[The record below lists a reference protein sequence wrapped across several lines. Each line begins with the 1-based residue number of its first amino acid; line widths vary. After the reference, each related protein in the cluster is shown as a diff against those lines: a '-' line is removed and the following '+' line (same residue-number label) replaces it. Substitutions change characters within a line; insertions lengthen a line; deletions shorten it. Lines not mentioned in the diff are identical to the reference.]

1 VELLGETPAS
11 GPAAVVDPDAELVR
25 RANAGETVAFELLV
39 VKYRRRVER
48 LIHRMVRDNDHV
60 QDLTQETFLSA
71 WRALAQFRG
80 DAQFYTWLYRIASNQ
95 AKKHLLAHKRSR
107 LVFENETASQDD
119 DGDARAPR
127 NELTVDETPE
137 SVLAAREI
145 GEAVSAALDALPEEL
160 RRAVVL
166 REMEGMSYEDIALT
180 MNSPI
185 GTVRSRI
192 FRARE
197 VISARV
203 KPLLTRQT
211 GKRW

>member
-1 VELLGETPAS
+1 VNPSDTPALT
-11 GPAAVVDPDAELVR
+11 PAVPIDPDAELVR
-25 RANAGETVAFELLV
+25 RANAGETAAFEMLV

-71 WRALAQFRG
+71 WRALSQFRG
-80 DAQFYTWLYRIASNQ
+80 DAQFYTWLYRIALNQ
-95 AKKHLLAHKRSR
+95 AKKHLIAHKRSR
-107 LVFENETASQDD
+107 LVFENETLSC
-119 DGDARAPR
+119 DGDGDDRESR
-127 NELTVDETPE
+127 NEPIAHDTPE
-137 SVLAAREI
+137 SALAAREI
-145 GEAVSAALDALPEEL
+145 GQAVSAALDGLPEEL

-166 REMEGMSYEDIALT
+166 REMEGMSYEDIAVT

>member
-1 VELLGETPAS
+1 VTAHETTAPDA
-11 GPAAVVDPDAELVR
+11 GVVADPDAELVR
-25 RANAGETVAFELLV
+25 RANAGEIAAFEILV

-48 LIHRMVRDNDHV
+48 LIHRMVRDQDHV

-71 WRALAQFRG
+71 WRALSQFRG
-80 DAQFYTWLYRIASNQ
+80 DAQFFTWLYRIASNQ

-107 LVFENETASQDD
+107 LVFANEMASHDDSDDSRETHNEPTA
-119 DGDARAPR
+119 
-127 NELTVDETPE
+127 DETPE
-137 SVLAAREI
+137 TALAAREI

-166 REMEGMSYEDIALT
+166 REMEGMSYEDIAVA

-203 KPLLTRQT
+203 KPLLTRQS

>member
-1 VELLGETPAS
+1 VTAQETTAPDA
-11 GPAAVVDPDAELVR
+11 GVVADPDAELVR
-25 RANAGETVAFELLV
+25 RANAGEIAAFEILV

-48 LIHRMVRDNDHV
+48 LIHRMVRDQDHV

-71 WRALAQFRG
+71 WRALSQFRG
-80 DAQFYTWLYRIASNQ
+80 DAQFFTWLYRIASNQ

-107 LVFENETASQDD
+107 LVFANEMASHD
-119 DGDARAPR
+119 DGDDGRETH
-127 NELTVDETPE
+127 NEPTADETPE
-137 SVLAAREI
+137 TALAAREI

-166 REMEGMSYEDIALT
+166 REMEGMSYEDIAVA

-203 KPLLTRQT
+203 KPLLTRQS